1 MLLFLWVL
9 VIMSV
14 VCLSIFVA
22 VVEGEDGEV
31 REAEFAGFVME
42 GEEEKKDD

>member
-1 MLLFLWVL
+1 MEEEVR
-9 VIMSV
+9 I
-14 VCLSIFVA
+14 VA